1 MRSARTR
8 EMHRRG
14 REEGSAARR
23 ATPLRRNFR
32 GDGETTSF
40 PRGRRRC
47 ETHAARR
54 GSEIR
59 RGARLARRRGP
70 SPQRRASPL
79 APSDGGDEG
88 SSRAN
93 ARRPDQNC
101 SAKAKTTTTA
111 LVTANVKV
119 TVARPQVILG
129 SRRRLRFLTMRGR
142 LVPSTRR
149 GCIGTRSRGR
159 GASRT
164 RRVCRRLGGGSLW
177 PRGRRR
183 GSWPWSRQRRHQG

>member
-47 ETHAARR
+47 ETHAAHR

-88 SSRAN
+88 SSQAN
-93 ARRPDQNC
+93 ARRPDRNC

-111 LVTANVKV
+111 SVTANAKVKV
-119 TVARPQVILG
+119 TVARPQVILE
-129 SRRRLRFLTMRGR
+129 SRRRLSW

-149 GCIGTRSRGR
+149 GCIGARSRGR